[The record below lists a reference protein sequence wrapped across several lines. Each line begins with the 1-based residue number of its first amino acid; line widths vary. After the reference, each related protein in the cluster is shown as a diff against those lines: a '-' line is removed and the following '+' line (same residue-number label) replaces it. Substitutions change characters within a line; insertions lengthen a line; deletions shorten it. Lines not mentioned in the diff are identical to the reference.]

1 MKLLVISHACVTPIN
16 QQFFAEVE
24 LQTGWS
30 LTMVTPENWQNEYAQ
45 KLYPKLWPEYRGKL
59 ISIPVWQSGNIPLH
73 AYRSLFINLL
83 KEFAPDFIYIQHEPY
98 AVATAQVYT
107 ANRLS
112 IKKPIGFFTWQNIF
126 KRYPF
131 PFRQLERWVLQQ
143 SCVAFPGSQS
153 AEMVLRQK
161 GFSGHSVI
169 LPGGIDL
176 RRYFPNPK
184 REQLRQELG
193 YSADEILIGYVGR
206 IVEEKGLK
214 TLLKALEQITS
225 LPWKLV
231 VIGLGSYEAEFDT
244 MAENLK
250 LSNRIKRLG
259 FIPHTE
265 TPLYLSALDVLV
277 LPSETRPN
285 WKEQFGR
292 VTIEAIACGTPVVG
306 SDSGEIPYLIKATGG
321 GISFSEGQPTALAE
335 KLQQLIV
342 DSDLRSRLACQ
353 GGKAVKQKYT
363 NTYLAQQFISAIDRA
378 V

>member
-24 LQTGWS
+24 LQAGWS
-30 LTMVTPENWQNEYAQ
+30 LTIVTPENWQNEYAQ
-45 KLYPKLWPEYRGKL
+45 RLYPKPWPEYRGKL

-98 AVATAQVYT
+98 AVATAQVYA

-153 AEMVLRQK
+153 AEIVLRQK
-161 GFSGHSVI
+161 GFSGNSVI

-184 REQLRQELG
+184 RGQLRQELG
-193 YSADEILIGYVGR
+193 YGADEILIGYVGR
-206 IVEEKGLK
+206 VVEEKGLK
-214 TLLKALEQITS
+214 TLLKALEKITS

-231 VIGLGSYEAEFDT
+231 VIGSGSYEAEFDAL
-244 MAENLK
+244 AENLK
-250 LSNRIKRLG
+250 LSNRINRLG

-321 GISFSEGQPTALAE
+321 GISFAEGQPTALAE

-342 DSDLRSRLACQ
+342 DSDLRSRLARQ
-353 GGKAVKQKYT
+353 GSEVVKKKYT